1 MVKVYAKL
9 AGKVQ
14 DTRKDIQNIVIGIGR
29 IKMTDGQPNII
40 GPIGGLVG
48 LGVMAYGA
56 KAVIDV
62 LKDKAQ
68 EHKKKK
74 PLYQEP
80 LERSPRITASDDRVT
95 RGLNKMLGR

>member
-1 MVKVYAKL
+1 
-9 AGKVQ
+9 
-14 DTRKDIQNIVIGIGR
+14 
-29 IKMTDGQPNII
+29 MTDGQPPNII

-62 LKDKAQ
+62 LKEKT
-68 EHKKKK
+68 EETKKHKK

-80 LERSPRITASDDRVT
+80 RHQTPRVTASDDRVT